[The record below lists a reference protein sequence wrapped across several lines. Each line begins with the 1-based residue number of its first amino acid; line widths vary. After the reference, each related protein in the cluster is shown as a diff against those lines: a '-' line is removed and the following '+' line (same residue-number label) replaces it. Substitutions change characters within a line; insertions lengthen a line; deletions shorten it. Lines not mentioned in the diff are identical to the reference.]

1 MMRRRAAIRA
11 VLASAAACTVSV
23 SVPARAGQLFAQVDL
38 RGAIDAQSG
47 GLRAGTDVDQG
58 ALLNR
63 LLAEAAPEGKPV
75 FLPPGVYRVS
85 NITLPAGA
93 RLIGVP
99 GASRLV
105 YTGEGSFLNAENAET
120 VSLKG
125 IVVDGANSWLDTWA
139 TGSLVARNV
148 MRLDL
153 DECEFIGSQRH
164 AVALEGCGG
173 GIRRTRISGAAGVGI
188 YAVQSTGLTVTDN
201 HVFDC
206 ANGGI
211 LVHRW
216 EDGADN
222 SIVTGNRIERIG
234 AADGG
239 TGQNGNGI
247 NVFRAANVM
256 IANNNVSDCAFSA
269 IRSNS
274 GSNVQIV
281 GNQCLRSGETA
292 LYTEFSFEGAVI
304 ASNLIDG
311 GANGIS
317 VANFNEGGRLA
328 TVANNIVR
336 NIVAPD
342 PYEPIGPGFGW
353 GIAIEADT
361 AVTGN
366 SIENVSKWG
375 ILMGWG
381 PFLRNVSVT
390 GNIVRAVPV
399 GVAVTVVE
407 EAQQALISGN
417 VIEGTPE
424 GAVVGFRWGE
434 PATADLTSGED
445 MPAHLTVER
454 NRVI

>member
-11 VLASAAACTVSV
+11 VLASAAACTISV

-93 RLIGVP
+93 RLMGVP

-125 IVVDGANSWLDTWA
+125 IVVDGANRWLDTWA

-256 IANNNVSDCAFSA
+256 IANNHVSDCAFSA

-434 PATADLTSGED
+434 PATADLTSGEET
-445 MPAHLTVER
+445 PAHLTVER
-454 NRVI
+454 NRVV

>member
-1 MMRRRAAIRA
+1 MMRRRAAIQA

-93 RLIGVP
+93 RLMGVP

-105 YTGEGSFLNAENAET
+105 YTGEGSFLAAENAET
-120 VSLKG
+120 VSMKG
-125 IVVDGANSWLDTWA
+125 IVVDGANRWLDTWA

-148 MRLDL
+148 SRLDL
-153 DECEFIGSQRH
+153 DECEFIGSQRN
-164 AVALEGCGG
+164 ALALEACGG

-211 LVHRW
+211 LIHRW
-216 EDGADN
+216 EDGPDN
-222 SIVTGNRIERIG
+222 SIVTNNRVERIG

-256 IANNNVSDCAFSA
+256 IANNHVSDCAFSA

-292 LYTEFSFEGAVI
+292 LYSEFSFEGAVI

-407 EAQQALISGN
+407 EAQQALISDN

-434 PATADLTSGED
+434 PATADLASGEET
-445 MPAHLTVER
+445 PAHLTVER